1 MKLSASRL
9 VDEYIEALP
18 QPQQAIADKVRATL
32 LECIPHL
39 DERFSFKVP
48 FYHYYGM
55 FAYLRAA
62 DGVVYLCFCRGKDLL
77 EAFPQLE
84 QKDRAIMCCVKLTQ
98 LKDLQTMEVP
108 ALIASAAEWN
118 KEAARFKIPL
128 LKKKDAKK

>member
-32 LECIPHL
+32 LESIPHL
-39 DERFSFKVP
+39 DERFSFKLP

-62 DGVVYLCFCRGKDLL
+62 DGVVYLCF
-77 EAFPQLE
+77 A
-84 QKDRAIMCCVKLTQ
+84 V
-98 LKDLQTMEVP
+98 
-108 ALIASAAEWN
+108 AEICWKPFRN
-118 KEAARFKIPL
+118 
-128 LKKKDAKK
+128 